1 MGANVSQKFLFEDS
15 FDGPPDPRAR
25 GPVTPAE
32 PKFSRAE
39 LDAAAAAAHAAGHA
53 SGTAEAVAAHEHRVA
68 AALESMTEGVT
79 TLLTDRT
86 AAQRGAELAAI
97 ELTRTIVGK
106 LFPALARRTGLAEV
120 AALVTQCM
128 REAVDEPRLVLRV
141 PDALFESAQQH
152 IAPLAA
158 SSGYPGKLVI
168 LGDEALTGSDCRVEW
183 ADGGAERDT
192 ARTRQEIE
200 AAVSLACARIENP
213 EPAQPPAT
221 EPAAEALN

>member
-1 MGANVSQKFLFEDS
+1 VTAKLSQKFLFDVS

-32 PKFSRAE
+32 PKFGREELVAAE
-39 LDAAAAAAHAAGHA
+39 AVARAAGHA
-53 SGTAEAVAAHEHRVA
+53 AGVAEAVTAHEHRVA
-68 AALESMTEGVT
+68 AALGSLADSVT
-79 TLLTDRT
+79 TLLTDRS
-86 AAQRGAELAAI
+86 AAQRDAEFAAI

-106 LFPALARRTGLAEV
+106 LFPALARKTGLAEI

-158 SSGYPGKLVI
+158 SSGYPGTLVI

-192 ARTRQEIE
+192 ARTRREIE
-200 AAVSLACARIENP
+200 TAVSLACARIENA
-213 EPAQPPAT
+213 ET
-221 EPAAEALN
+221 KPAAEVLN